1 MTNIPIEKG
10 QPLVKEDKT
19 FSGIPAEEKTTT
31 PIQPSTEIPPLG
43 DNVTEEKKN
52 DENDV
57 DSTAVIY
64 NDGGNAEFSKMAFL
78 KNAEEEIKKE
88 ADEQKEIDGN
98 LGNAIINQ
106 KKNNITPTID

>member
-1 MTNIPIEKG
+1 MNDTVIEKG
-10 QPLVKEDKT
+10 QSLQKGSET
-19 FSGIPAEEKTTT
+19 FSGVSTEEKIITST
-31 PIQPSTEIPPLG
+31 QPSTEILPLG